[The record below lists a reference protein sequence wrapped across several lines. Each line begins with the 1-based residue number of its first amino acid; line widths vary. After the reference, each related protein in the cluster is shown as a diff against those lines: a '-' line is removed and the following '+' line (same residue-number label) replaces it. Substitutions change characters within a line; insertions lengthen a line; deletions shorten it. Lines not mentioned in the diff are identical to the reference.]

1 MRRAWLAPLVL
12 AAAVLG
18 GCSTAPKRSATIDQQ
33 PGLPTRP
40 VDVRVVNGGV
50 LYVQDGCQAC
60 HSVDGTNKGART
72 FRDLANHRSD
82 AALLHSVSHHIALHP
97 PSAALVA
104 LRHRPRDVRALV
116 DFIEQLARGG

>member
-1 MRRAWLAPLVL
+1 VTRRATLALVL
-12 AAAVLG
+12 GAAALG
-18 GCSTAPKRSATIDQQ
+18 GCSTAAKQGATVDAQ

-72 FRDLANHRSD
+72 FQDLANHRSD
-82 AALLHSVSHHIALHP
+82 ATLLHSVADHVALHP
-97 PSAALVA
+97 SSAAIIA